1 SRFFSNLSAIA
12 MKFGTHILPTYM
24 AETDGRL
31 ADFYRRTL
39 EQIIEVEKLGFDQ
52 AWVTEHHF
60 GGYGGILPHPQTFL
74 AAAAQMTSRIRLGV
88 AVAVLPLHN
97 PLDL

>member
-1 SRFFSNLSAIA
+1 

-31 ADFYRRTL
+31 ADFYRRMFD
-39 EQIIEVEKLGFDQ
+39 QIIEVEKLGFDQ

-60 GGYGGILPHPQTFL
+60 VGYGGTLPDPPTL
-74 AAAAQMTSRIRLGV
+74 LPAAAQMPSRIRLGV
-88 AVAVLPLHN
+88 DAAVLPQHN
-97 PLDL
+97 PLDLAQSYAMADV